1 MIDILLVC
9 RHKSAL
15 SPLDAGL
22 AAHGVNITWAD
33 SGAMGIS
40 MIASSG
46 FNLVVADE
54 NLEDMTGL
62 EFVRKAVSRNP
73 MVNCAAVSSLNPKEF
88 HEVSEGMGILMQ
100 LPVKPGREH
109 AKMLM
114 NRLNRVLNAVSMPT
128 GL

>member
-9 RHKSAL
+9 RYKSAL
-15 SPLDAGL
+15 SPFDAGL

-40 MIASSG
+40 MIAISG
-46 FNLVVADE
+46 FDLVVADE
-54 NLEDMTGL
+54 NLEDTTGL

-73 MVNCAAVSSLNPKEF
+73 MVNYAAVSSLNPEEF
-88 HEVSEGMGILMQ
+88 HEASEGLGILIQ

-109 AKMLM
+109 ANMLM
-114 NRLNRVLNAVSMPT
+114 NRLNRLLNAVSMPT

>member
-9 RHKSAL
+9 RYKSAL

-22 AAHGVNITWAD
+22 AAHGDNIAWAD

-40 MIASSG
+40 MIASSS
-46 FNLVVADE
+46 FDLVVADE

-73 MVNCAAVSSLNPKEF
+73 VVNCAAVSSLNPEEF
-88 HEVSEGMGILMQ
+88 HEATEGMGILMQ
-100 LPVKPGREH
+100 LPIKPGREH
-109 AKMLM
+109 ANMLM
-114 NRLNRVLNAVSMPT
+114 NHLNRILNAVSMPT

>member
-33 SGAMGIS
+33 SGAMG
-40 MIASSG
+40 MAMNASSG
-46 FNLVVADE
+46 FDLVVADE

-62 EFVRKAVSRNP
+62 EFVCKVVSRNP
-73 MVNCAAVSSLNPKEF
+73 VANCAAVSSLSPDEF
-88 HEVSEGMGILMQ
+88 DKAREGLGILMQ
-100 LPVKPGREH
+100 LPVKPGRGH
-109 AKMLM
+109 ANMLM